1 MADITNNII
10 AMIDTTSYDSLKKL
24 YQDLLS
30 IKKDRFEDNE
40 RIIIIYNSDN
50 QKNLIDELL
59 IFIDIPEYFIIF
71 QKTDNARDIDFTF
84 SESFCVYP
92 WLALQIDTLGDVA
105 PCCIFKGKIL
115 DENKNS
121 YSIHHSNIKEI
132 YFSPY
137 MENLREQLNQ
147 GGKPIECDRCWN
159 DEAVGN
165 PSMRQRAYHKFKE
178 IFYNV
183 DYVNGNLDNLQIF
196 DLSLG
201 NSCNLSCRICTEKYS
216 SKIAEENLLANR
228 LSHSDY
234 LALKKSVGWSKDDEF
249 WEKLLPVVDNIKYL
263 DIYGGEPFMS
273 KSHFKFLK
281 KLVDLGVAKNIKIDY
296 NSNGTIYSDE
306 FFKLWDHFKEIK
318 ISFSIDDIGSRFE
331 YQRNGAD
338 WAKVQENIEKFNS
351 QQSKKFITDV
361 AITVSIQNVLYLPEL
376 LKWVK
381 SQSFAGSHME
391 ILHGPWYLSIVSLTN
406 EAKELVLSKLST
418 YKLNPFINS
427 IMQTI
432 NQSTALD
439 SAEDFIN
446 FMKTLDGERKQSFLI
461 THPEIAKAMG
471 YD

>member
-1 MADITNNII
+1 M
-10 AMIDTTSYDSLKKL
+10 
-24 YQDLLS
+24 
-30 IKKDRFEDNE
+30 
-40 RIIIIYNSDN
+40 
-50 QKNLIDELL
+50 
-59 IFIDIPEYFIIF
+59 
-71 QKTDNARDIDFTF
+71 
-84 SESFCVYP
+84 
-92 WLALQIDTLGDVA
+92 
-105 PCCIFKGKIL
+105 
-115 DENKNS
+115 
-121 YSIHHSNIKEI
+121 
-132 YFSPY
+132 
-137 MENLREQLNQ
+137 
-147 GGKPIECDRCWN
+147 
-159 DEAVGN
+159 
-165 PSMRQRAYHKFKE
+165 
-178 IFYNV
+178 
-183 DYVNGNLDNLQIF
+183 
-196 DLSLG
+196 
-201 NSCNLSCRICTEKYS
+201 
-216 SKIAEENLLANR
+216 
-228 LSHSDY
+228 
-234 LALKKSVGWSKDDEF
+234 
-249 WEKLLPVVDNIKYL
+249 
-263 DIYGGEPFMS
+263 
-273 KSHFKFLK
+273 
-281 KLVDLGVAKNIKIDY
+281 AKNIKIDY